1 MPSVTKSDGS
11 VVKWTGQGM
20 CYCTECQ
27 ELFNS
32 EAAFDAHLVRQ
43 IVDKDGRR
51 IANYSVAQHD
61 TSKLVKNKKGAYV
74 TGLMPE
80 GIYKPS

>member
-1 MPSVTKSDGS
+1 MPRVVRSDGS
-11 VVKWTGQGM
+11 VVEWTGQGM
-20 CYCTECQ
+20 CYCTQCE

-32 EAAFDAHLVRQ
+32 EAAFNSHLVRRALE
-43 IVDKDGRR
+43 KDGRR

-61 TSKLVKNKKGAYV
+61 TSHLVKNKRGAYV

-80 GIYKPS
+80 GIYKPN